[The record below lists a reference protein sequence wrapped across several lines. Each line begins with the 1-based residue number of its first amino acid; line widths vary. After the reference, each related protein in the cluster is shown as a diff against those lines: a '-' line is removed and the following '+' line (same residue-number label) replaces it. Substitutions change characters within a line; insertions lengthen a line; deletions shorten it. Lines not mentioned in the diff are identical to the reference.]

1 MPLSHDDKQ
10 RIHTAVAQAEAK
22 TRAHLAVTIVPA
34 SDRYALYPLLWGALA
49 ALLVGAGLALLRP
62 ELSIRLA
69 TIAEIST
76 FAIFALVLGPF
87 AVRLRV
93 APAAVKRDKAR
104 ALAHREF
111 AARILAPARDGIL
124 IFASLGERHAELLA
138 THAVHVAVGD
148 AAWADIVA
156 RFTAQAARGDVAGGA
171 IAAVEACAAHLAT
184 HFPNAAS

>member
-1 MPLSHDDKQ
+1 MKLSHDDRE

-34 SDRYALYPLLWGALA
+34 SDHYALYPLLWGALA
-49 ALLVGAGLALLRP
+49 ALLTGAVLALVRP
-62 ELSIRLA
+62 ELSVRLA
-69 TIAEIST
+69 TIVEIST
-76 FAIFALVLGPF
+76 FAVVALALGPF
-87 AVRLRV
+87 VVRLRAV
-93 APAAVKRDKAR
+93 PAVVKRDKTR
-104 ALAHREF
+104 ALAQREF
-111 AARILAPARDGIL
+111 AARILSPARDGIL

-148 AAWADIVA
+148 AAWAEIVS
-156 RFTAQAARGDVAGGA
+156 RFTAQAARGDVAGGT